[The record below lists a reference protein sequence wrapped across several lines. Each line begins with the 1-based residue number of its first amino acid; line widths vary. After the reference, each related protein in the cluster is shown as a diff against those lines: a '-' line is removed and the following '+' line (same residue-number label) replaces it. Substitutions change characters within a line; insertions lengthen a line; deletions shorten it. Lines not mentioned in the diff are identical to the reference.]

1 MTNTGYMDTRVSSA
15 AGVENREDPAAGNVM
30 PRAHDPHRCGANSAA
45 RELLVPADMTTTV
58 IEREVALEQL
68 RPMFDD
74 VSRVDSPGSAVGV
87 RAGGTARP
95 ALHFAA
101 RIAKDHSAFW
111 TRQELLR
118 LPRHVGHHVEHDVS
132 VMLVETRDLRRGD
145 LVVER
150 DGERLLAP
158 FIVLRTRWYGDHLCT
173 LSVLVLENRRMIG
186 GCSFGGTEQLGMIRP
201 DFDPVIEHYRAT
213 FAKFVAERGL

>member
-1 MTNTGYMDTRVSSA
+1 
-15 AGVENREDPAAGNVM
+15 
-30 PRAHDPHRCGANSAA
+30 
-45 RELLVPADMTTTV
+45 
-58 IEREVALEQL
+58 
-68 RPMFDD
+68 
-74 VSRVDSPGSAVGV
+74 
-87 RAGGTARP
+87 
-95 ALHFAA
+95 
-101 RIAKDHSAFW
+101 
-111 TRQELLR
+111 
-118 LPRHVGHHVEHDVS
+118 
-132 VMLVETRDLRRGD
+132 MLVETRDLRRGD